1 MKDNWTPYV
10 QKQGDL
16 FYVQVKDS
24 PQPGQSRRVSQDRYY
39 YHSDTPEPVHRSS
52 PNDSPSVEKQR
63 DCQSQYKEKCHEKH
77 VSYDTS
83 QDYNNFYEKIGH
95 NKYSHNLYGHR
106 IEDQNSS
113 RSSGYSESSPPHNEN
128 YNGDI
133 NHNLINRNVHSTHL
147 NNYGYDSDFYD
158 KHSDVSVDRSSVE
171 STPTKP
177 AKIKHVYI
185 TPNPY
190 SCRNGENLSSIAL
203 CERLFGITLYQYNN
217 KQCKNSIETTYKDRK
232 LLVQHVLLSS
242 PAGRS
247 QQVHRGKSFFNNN
260 MPLNDIAILFSS
272 IIYKCVREYVHL
284 MVGLWCLI
292 PLSTIFQLYRGCQFY
307 W

>member
-39 YHSDTPEPVHRSS
+39 YHSDTPEPVYRSS
-52 PNDSPSVEKQR
+52 PNDSPSVEKQK
-63 DCQSQYKEKCHEKH
+63 DSQSQYKEKCHEKH
-77 VSYDTS
+77 VSYDPS

-133 NHNLINRNVHSTHL
+133 NHNLINRNIHSTHL

-203 CERLFGITLYQYNN
+203 CEKLFGITLYQYNN
-217 KQCKNSIETTYKDRK
+217 KQCKNSVETTYKDRK
-232 LLVQHVLLSS
+232 LLVQHVSLSS

-247 QQVHRGKSFFNNN
+247 QQVHRGK
-260 MPLNDIAILFSS
+260 
-272 IIYKCVREYVHL
+272 
-284 MVGLWCLI
+284 
-292 PLSTIFQLYRGCQFY
+292 
-307 W
+307 